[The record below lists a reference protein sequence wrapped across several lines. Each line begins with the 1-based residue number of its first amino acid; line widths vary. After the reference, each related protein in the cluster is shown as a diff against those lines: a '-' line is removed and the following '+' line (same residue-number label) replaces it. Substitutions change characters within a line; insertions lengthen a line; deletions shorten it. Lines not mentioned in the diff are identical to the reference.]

1 MIDTCRIVEYFLV
14 IPCMVPVD
22 TGAQMGEI
30 YVDTDVQIG
39 EVSMDTKLVQ
49 AVRETIYVEAQMGWI
64 QSLK

>member
-1 MIDTCRIVEYFLV
+1 
-14 IPCMVPVD
+14 MVPVD

-49 AVRETIYVEAQMGWI
+49 VVRETIYVEAQVGLI